1 MKRKII
7 VAILAVTVIVS
18 TLAAPLAQV
27 FAAENDKDIT
37 GTWTGSSMGIP
48 MEMTVNDDGT
58 YQISVDG
65 GNKETG
71 SWVLKDKDFIMDMD
85 SDYELNMKYNG
96 DSIFVDSSD
105 IDIGFCKTPA
115 NVKTDEQKTDVSESD
130 FNGVWKVDT
139 VEFEKLAAGPDAFGI
154 TDMFA
159 DIKNGYVN
167 LYITG
172 TNISDPVKL
181 NDIQAE
187 LNSKTGTITFD
198 IPKDEATNEVTSL
211 DNKCTFSIM
220 DSGILKMDLM
230 IDGKEMIFNMKKSSK
245 DELRTAKNK
254 ITDTDSTAGN
264 TEENGSPT
272 IESVADY
279 ISDTSEEK
287 TN

>member
-27 FAAENDKDIT
+27 FAAENDIT

-139 VEFEKLAAGPDAFGI
+139 VEFEKLVAGPDAFGI

-230 IDGKEMIFNMKKSSK
+230 IDGQEMIFNMKKSSK

-254 ITDTDSTAGN
+254 TTDTDSTAGN

-272 IESVADY
+272 IQSIADY
-279 ISDTSEEK
+279 INDTEESE
-287 TN
+287 ND

>member
-198 IPKDEATNEVTSL
+198 IPKDEATNEVKEIEKIFEKYGIEEASQIAESKWTEAANILSGL
-211 DNKCTFSIM
+211 NINPIAISESAFSQ
-220 DSGILKMDLM
+220 
-230 IDGKEMIFNMKKSSK
+230 
-245 DELRTAKNK
+245 
-254 ITDTDSTAGN
+254 
-264 TEENGSPT
+264 TEELIYQIKNALPSK
-272 IESVADY
+272 Y
-279 ISDTSEEK
+279 
-287 TN
+287 